1 MVYLFG
7 FIQLLGFQNYYNHK
21 MQRCIL
27 RKRCFEKMQLIN
39 RRTPIPKCDFNKVAS
54 NFIIYILQNGCSP
67 VNLLHMFRVPFPKK
81 TSGGLL
87 L

>member
-39 RRTPIPKCDFNKVAS
+39 RRTLITGGHPYRSVISIKLPAT
-54 NFIIYILQNGCSP
+54 
-67 VNLLHMFRVPFPKK
+67 LLYTYFRM
-81 TSGGLL
+81 GALL
-87 L
+87 